1 MHNSLLSLPRWVA
14 MASPLL
20 LFSLVPV
27 IFADG
32 QGNQSQSAPAANS
45 QTRTA
50 KDYEIGPGDVLAITV
65 TDAPEFSGKFR
76 VDETGYLVMSSLPS
90 PVKAQGRTT
99 MQLSKDLTRA
109 LETAKLYRDPTVNIF
124 VEEYHSRTVSVVGAV
139 SKPGLYPLQRRTTVM
154 EVVSQAGLLPTA
166 GNQITILPAG
176 EVSMGDPA
184 AASSVQKFDL
194 GKLMSGKDPT
204 INIEVHD
211 GEVVSVSSAEV
222 VYVVGAV
229 TKPGGFVFQDRSA
242 GITALQAIALAEG
255 MTPVASPR
263 RGLILRQNPD
273 GGERENLS
281 IDLSKIMSGK
291 DKDVSLAANDILFVP
306 VSGSKQTLRTMG
318 QVALSAVNGAVFYG
332 VGYRA
337 GGL

>member
-1 MHNSLLSLPRWVA
+1 MHNSLFGLPRQVA
-14 MASPLL
+14 TASLLL
-20 LFSLVPV
+20 LFSLVLGL
-27 IFADG
+27 FADG
-32 QGNQSQSAPAANS
+32 QGHQSQSATAANTQA
-45 QTRTA
+45 QTP

-76 VDETGYLVMSSLPS
+76 VDETGYLVMSSLPN

-99 MQLSKDLTRA
+99 MQLSRDLTQA
-109 LETAKLYRDPTVNIF
+109 LETAKLYRDPTVNVF

-166 GNQITILPAG
+166 GNQITILPASD
-176 EVSMGDPA
+176 VSTGNPGT
-184 AASSVQKFDL
+184 ASSVQKFDL

-204 INIEVHD
+204 INIQVHD
-211 GEVVSVSSAEV
+211 GEVISVSSAEV

-263 RGLILRQNPD
+263 RGLILRRNPD

-318 QVALSAVNGAVFYG
+318 QVALTAVNGAVFYG